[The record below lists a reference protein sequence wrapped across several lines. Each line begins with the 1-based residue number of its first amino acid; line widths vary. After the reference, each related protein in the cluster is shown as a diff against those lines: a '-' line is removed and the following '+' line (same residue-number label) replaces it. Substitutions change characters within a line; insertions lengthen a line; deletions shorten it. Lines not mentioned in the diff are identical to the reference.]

1 MNVKVE
7 QAHGSSAADAAKLAL
22 ALLLA
27 AGGIFCFYWFDDAAQ
42 VVRVLGLIAVI
53 VIAVAVAS
61 FTALGRRARHYIAET
76 QFEMRKVV
84 WPTREETIKTTVVI
98 LIVVVIL
105 SLLLGAIDLFL
116 KAVILDW
123 LLKLGN

>member
-1 MNVKVE
+1 MNTRAD
-7 QAHGSSAADAAKLAL
+7 QARGTSAGDNAKLAL
-22 ALLLA
+22 ALLIFA
-27 AGGIFCFYWFDDAAQ
+27 AGIFGFYWFGDVAQ
-42 VVRVLGLIAVI
+42 VVRVLGLIAA
-53 VIAVAVAS
+53 IAIAGAIAS
-61 FTALGRRARHYIAET
+61 FTALGRRTRHYIAET

-84 WPTREETIKTTVVI
+84 WPTREETIKTTVVV

-105 SLLLGAIDLFL
+105 SALLGLIDLVL